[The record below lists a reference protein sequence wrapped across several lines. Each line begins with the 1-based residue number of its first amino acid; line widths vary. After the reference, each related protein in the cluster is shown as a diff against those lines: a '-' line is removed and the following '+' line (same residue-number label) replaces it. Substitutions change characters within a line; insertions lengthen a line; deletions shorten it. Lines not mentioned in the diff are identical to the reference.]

1 MVYTKPWNPFIA
13 TRTFLLL
20 VKWHNHR
27 CKLNTSCSLSVK
39 KTFIKTDLFFTSC
52 HNTRIS
58 IFKILFCFVPSPPSN
73 DINSPRKNG
82 NVEFVKCPWKN
93 PFFPIAK
100 DKCLSWLDVF
110 WLSAEHL
117 SSYSSTSFV
126 LDTSFISYDF
136 YTLYLLEWVLKSI
149 RSIPTLSY
157 KKYEVMSFL

>member
-1 MVYTKPWNPFIA
+1 MFFISLKKLSLKPSSFSPRAITLVFQFSKFWRNRFILYLHLI
-13 TRTFLLL
+13 FL
-20 VKWHNHR
+20 N
-27 CKLNTSCSLSVK
+27 
-39 KTFIKTDLFFTSC
+39 
-52 HNTRIS
+52 S
-58 IFKILFCFVPSPPSN
+58 IPSN

-93 PFFPIAK
+93 PFFSIAK

-117 SSYSSTSFV
+117 NSYSSTSFV
-126 LDTSFISYDF
+126 PDTLFISYDF

-157 KKYEVMSFL
+157 KKYEVVFFVLCGDITVRYVSRYHW